1 MNRSTLAT
9 LVVALM
15 LGSGVAGY
23 LVGRP
28 GDSIDRTPPQRTAAT
43 SAQPANATP
52 PATGPQSAAPVPIAQ
67 PKPAPNEAFA
77 YRRLSI
83 DSSHPDAEACLFFNK
98 PLETGD
104 GVKYGDYV
112 RITPEVKSAV
122 RAVDDKLCIGGL
134 GYGQDYSVRLLAGLA
149 AKDGSKLTGEQKV
162 DVVLGARPAVV
173 ALPGKGFI
181 LPRGEAVGLPIT
193 TINVGQVGIAVYRVN
208 ERGIDRFISDYSYEN
223 DFPASKPFTEFWTL
237 RQWLGGDKGTLQW
250 RGTMD
255 VRNVLNQ
262 SVTTAFPIRDTV
274 KDWKPGAYFIVA
286 WNAAQPP
293 AKNSD
298 DDDDS
303 SPSGSLSGMW
313 LMDTDIALTT
323 FDGKDG
329 LNVFARSLQSAQPLP
344 GLEVTL
350 LSKGN
355 EPLGKV
361 VTGADGRADFPRGL
375 MRGKGIAQATA
386 VMAVDPGKQE
396 FARLELTKSAFDLSD
411 RGVDGRD
418 QPGPVDGFLYTE
430 RGVYRPG
437 ETVQVMAML
446 RDSAANALANM
457 PVTLIVNRP
466 DGTEFTRYVAALP
479 TSGALY
485 QAIPLPKS
493 SRRGRW
499 SVAAHI
505 DPKAAAVGKVDFSVE
520 DFVPEKLKVELTS
533 DAPLLR
539 TGKGNVFGIQAD
551 FLYGAPASGLAV
563 ESDMRV
569 TVDNAPFKD
578 FTKYTFGLEKQREKF
593 EPPLI
598 TLNAPETDPAGKS
611 RLEWAGDQVKD
622 TSLPL
627 QVQVQARVFEPGNG
641 RSTKTDKV
649 LPLRTRDAYIGIHPV
664 FDGNYA
670 PEGQDSEFELVA
682 VDADGKQI
690 ALPAADYKI
699 EKVVY
704 SYQWYQSDSRW
715 RWQTIVSDRLITAD
729 TVALKADA
737 PGRLSRRLD
746 WGQYKLTVS
755 DKQSDSAS
763 SLTFYVGWF
772 GDGDTE
778 AAPDTLKVA
787 SDKKNYAPGETAKLR
802 LDPPFAGEALIAI
815 ATDRIVATY
824 TTTVPAGGTT
834 VDIPI
839 KAEWGAG
846 AYALVTAWRPLSN
859 QAEHAPTRAIGT
871 TWLGLDPALR
881 SLQVQIAA
889 PEKITPRQKIDVP
902 IHVGGAS
909 GGAYVTLAAV
919 DEGILQL
926 TRFQTPKPAEFYFG
940 KRKLGLYMR
949 DDYGRLLDVHAD
961 DLGRLRTGGDF
972 GRHRRPRRGAD
983 AHRGPVQWPG
993 EARRQGRGEDR
1004 ARHPRL
1010 HRSAPFDGGGLRQ
1023 DQGRLG
1029 GRPSLR
1035 ARCRDRRRRAAAL
1048 PRPAGPRP
1056 RGPVI
1061 AERRRRSRRLS
1072 GEARGHRRR
1081 CPRAA
1086 GRRDTQARGQPARPL
1101 DLAPARGRRRLRQ
1114 GHRLRLGPQQLRS
1127 PA

>member
-1 MNRSTLAT
+1 
-9 LVVALM
+9 
-15 LGSGVAGY
+15 
-23 LVGRP
+23 
-28 GDSIDRTPPQRTAAT
+28 
-43 SAQPANATP
+43 
-52 PATGPQSAAPVPIAQ
+52 
-67 PKPAPNEAFA
+67 
-77 YRRLSI
+77 
-83 DSSHPDAEACLFFNK
+83 
-98 PLETGD
+98 
-104 GVKYGDYV
+104 
-112 RITPEVKSAV
+112 
-122 RAVDDKLCIGGL
+122 
-134 GYGQDYSVRLLAGLA
+134 
-149 AKDGSKLTGEQKV
+149 
-162 DVVLGARPAVV
+162 
-173 ALPGKGFI
+173 
-181 LPRGEAVGLPIT
+181 
-193 TINVGQVGIAVYRVN
+193 
-208 ERGIDRFISDYSYEN
+208 
-223 DFPASKPFTEFWTL
+223 
-237 RQWLGGDKGTLQW
+237 
-250 RGTMD
+250 
-255 VRNVLNQ
+255 
-262 SVTTAFPIRDTV
+262 
-274 KDWKPGAYFIVA
+274 
-286 WNAAQPP
+286 
-293 AKNSD
+293 
-298 DDDDS
+298 
-303 SPSGSLSGMW
+303 MW

-329 LNVFARSLQSAQPLP
+329 LNVFARSLQSAQPLA

-479 TSGALY
+479 ASGALY

-539 TGKGNVFGIQAD
+539 TGKRHVFGVQAD

-563 ESDMRV
+563 ESDLRV

-578 FTKYTFGLEKQREKF
+578 FAKYTFGLEKQREKF

-649 LPLRTRDAYIGIHPV
+649 LPLRTRDAYIGIRPV

-690 ALPAADYKI
+690 ALPGRRLQDR
-699 EKVVY
+699 E
-704 SYQWYQSDSRW
+704 
-715 RWQTIVSDRLITAD
+715 DRLQLSVVPERRPLALADDRLRPADHRRHGGTEGRCAGPSVAPPRLGPVQAHRQRQAERYGEQPHLLCRLVRRRRHRSGARHPEGRERQEELRARRDGQAAPRPAVRGRGADRHRHRPHRRHLHHDRAGGRHHRRHPDQGRMGRRRLCAGDRLAAALEPGRACAD
-729 TVALKADA
+729 TRHRHDLARPRSRAPHPAGADR
-737 PGRLSRRLD
+737 G
-746 WGQYKLTVS
+746 
-755 DKQSDSAS
+755 
-763 SLTFYVGWF
+763 
-772 GDGDTE
+772 
-778 AAPDTLKVA
+778 
-787 SDKKNYAPGETAKLR
+787 
-802 LDPPFAGEALIAI
+802 AGE
-815 ATDRIVATY
+815 D
-824 TTTVPAGGTT
+824 
-834 VDIPI
+834 
-839 KAEWGAG
+839 
-846 AYALVTAWRPLSN
+846 
-859 QAEHAPTRAIGT
+859 H
-871 TWLGLDPALR
+871 
-881 SLQVQIAA
+881 AA
-889 PEKITPRQKIDVP
+889 PEDRRADPCRWRLGRGLRHPGRRRRRHPAAHALPDAEARRILLRQAQARP
-902 IHVGGAS
+902 LHARRLRPPARCACRRSGAS
-909 GGAYVTLAAV
+909 AH
-919 DEGILQL
+919 
-926 TRFQTPKPAEFYFG
+926 R
-940 KRKLGLYMR
+940 RR
-949 DDYGRLLDVHAD
+949 
-961 DLGRLRTGGDF
+961 F

-983 AHRGPVQWPG
+983 PHRGAVQRPG

-1004 ARHPRL
+1004 ARRPRL
-1010 HRSAPFDGGGLRQ
+1010 HRPAPPDGGGLRQ

-1029 GRPSLR
+1029 RRPSLR

-1048 PRPAGPRP
+1048 PRPAGSRP
-1056 RGPVI
+1056 RGAVV
-1061 AERRRRSRRLS
+1061 AERRWRSRRLS
-1072 GEARGHRRR
+1072 GEARGNRRR
-1081 CPRAA
+1081 CPRTA
-1086 GRRDTQARGQPARPL
+1086 GRRDTQARRQPARP
-1101 DLAPARGRRRLRQ
+1101 ARPGHCARAMRASARSPSPSRDRTTSRSDASGTSRCGRPRRRAPSTR
-1114 GHRLRLGPQQLRS
+1114 
-1127 PA
+1127 